1 MFDYQRLVHIKWRP
15 IINVGVTSLTVS
27 LPTRIVLQSEFNN
40 FFTSVPAWMKQLS
53 NAFLL
58 PYSNGY
64 RVVDPNIIIQEV
76 SGSSVSGDGNLL
88 ESYNITPTPGGY
100 ILHVIGIE
108 AGAHI
113 SVNRT
118 VVKFVGYQNQL

>member
-1 MFDYQRLVHIKWRP
+1 
-15 IINVGVTSLTVS
+15 
-27 LPTRIVLQSEFNN
+27 
-40 FFTSVPAWMKQLS
+40 MKQLT

-58 PYSNGY
+58 RYFNGYPEEGLGFNFPISGEVSRIWLTDSDGY

-76 SGSSVSGDGNLL
+76 SGSSVSGNWNPLG
-88 ESYNITPTPGGY
+88 SYNTTLTPCGY
-100 ILHVIGIE
+100 TLHVISVK
-108 AGAHI
+108 ASAHI

>member
-1 MFDYQRLVHIKWRP
+1 
-15 IINVGVTSLTVS
+15 
-27 LPTRIVLQSEFNN
+27 
-40 FFTSVPAWMKQLS
+40 MKQLT

-76 SGSSVSGDGNLL
+76 SGSSVSGDWNLL
-88 ESYNITPTPGGY
+88 MSYNTTLTPGGY
-100 ILHVIGIE
+100 TYVVGVE

>member
-1 MFDYQRLVHIKWRP
+1 
-15 IINVGVTSLTVS
+15 
-27 LPTRIVLQSEFNN
+27 
-40 FFTSVPAWMKQLS
+40 MKQLT

-76 SGSSVSGDGNLL
+76 SGLSVSGDWNLL
-88 ESYNITPTPGGY
+88 MAYNTTLTPGGY
-100 ILHVIGIE
+100 TYVIGVE

>member
-1 MFDYQRLVHIKWRP
+1 
-15 IINVGVTSLTVS
+15 
-27 LPTRIVLQSEFNN
+27 
-40 FFTSVPAWMKQLS
+40 MKQLT

-58 PYSNGY
+58 RYFNGYTEEGLGFNFPISGEVSRIWLTDSNGY

-76 SGSSVSGDGNLL
+76 SGSSVSGDWNLL
-88 ESYNITPTPGGY
+88 GSYNTTLTPGGY
-100 ILHVIGIE
+100 TLHVIGVE
-108 AGAHI
+108 ASAHI

>member
-1 MFDYQRLVHIKWRP
+1 
-15 IINVGVTSLTVS
+15 
-27 LPTRIVLQSEFNN
+27 
-40 FFTSVPAWMKQLS
+40 MKQLS

-76 SGSSVSGDGNLL
+76 SGSSVSGDGKLL
-88 ESYNITPTPGGY
+88 GAYNTTPTPGGY
-100 ILHVIGIE
+100 TLHVIGIE

-113 SVNRT
+113 SVNQT
-118 VVKFVGYQNQL
+118 MVKFVGYQNQL